1 MIGLQA
7 EKAMGGVCGDRDIF
21 LKGNQE
27 RCPEEVTAEL
37 RPNAESSTENLSK
50 GVQARC
56 VAAAKAPRQT

>member
-1 MIGLQA
+1 
-7 EKAMGGVCGDRDIF
+7 MGGVCGDRDIF